1 MYKMTNNTDNRNFA
15 LPLPCFLLKHIFIL
29 EYFHIYV
36 EESLFVHKL
45 QSL

>member
-15 LPLPCFLLKHIFIL
+15 LPLPFLLKHIFIL

-36 EESLFVHKL
+36 EQSLFVHKL
-45 QSL
+45 QIL